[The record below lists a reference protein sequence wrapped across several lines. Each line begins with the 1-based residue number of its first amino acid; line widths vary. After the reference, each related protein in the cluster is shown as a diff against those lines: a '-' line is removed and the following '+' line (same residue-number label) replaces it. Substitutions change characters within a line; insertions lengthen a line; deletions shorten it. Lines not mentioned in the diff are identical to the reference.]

1 MRHVFE
7 TREPGVLGA
16 GPTLGIVEPARAP
29 FTLARVPPAP
39 ELADLVDWHWVVTWD
54 LPPGVR
60 FTQAVVA
67 HPVGQVVAERQ
78 GLLAYAMP
86 AVSTDRRVLVG
97 TDGVVGSKL
106 RPGAYRALL
115 GLDGPGER
123 GAVGPFG
130 GRAAGAVGRSAIDRA
145 LAGDAEGAVAAVTP
159 LLADVAART
168 RTERSTAALATLRE
182 AFAAI
187 ADAAPGTPVAT
198 LAEELR
204 TTPRSLQRLFAQW
217 VGVSP
222 KWVLQRHRVHRA
234 AELLGRDPGLDL
246 AGLAAAVG
254 YYDQAHFTGDF
265 VRAVGTT
272 PGEYARR
279 CATAL
284 APPGTV
290 AAGSAGRA

>member
-1 MRHVFE
+1 
-7 TREPGVLGA
+7 
-16 GPTLGIVEPARAP
+16 
-29 FTLARVPPAP
+29 
-39 ELADLVDWHWVVTWD
+39 
-54 LPPGVR
+54 
-60 FTQAVVA
+60 
-67 HPVGQVVAERQ
+67 
-78 GLLAYAMP
+78 
-86 AVSTDRRVLVG
+86 
-97 TDGVVGSKL
+97 GVVGSKL

-130 GRAAGAVGRSAIDRA
+130 GRAAGAVGRPAIDRA
-145 LAGDAEGAVAAVTP
+145 LAGDAEGAGAAVTP

-187 ADAAPGTPVAT
+187 ADAAPGTTVAT

-234 AELLGRDPGLDL
+234 AELLARDPGPAP
-246 AGLAAAVG
+246 AGLGAAVCC
-254 YYDQAHFTGDF
+254 YDQARFAGGW
-265 VRAVGTT
+265 VRAAG
-272 PGEYARR
+272 
-279 CATAL
+279 
-284 APPGTV
+284 APPGEGARRWATAVARRGPV
-290 AAGSAGRA
+290 AAGSAGPAWAAGPGRAEQTR